1 MLKTPCTPERAA
13 ELTDSILNMIVADM
27 RPLSMVA
34 DSGFKAMISTF
45 HPKYELPSRTFFT
58 TQMEK
63 KYEGIKCK
71 VMQALQETS
80 SVALTT
86 DIWISVATEA
96 YMGVTCHYLG
106 KNWEMVSHSLTTMP
120 LDERHTAANI
130 AVWIE
135 EVIAKFEIPP
145 EKIKAVVHDNGS
157 NVVAAAKILQER
169 HGWASVRCAGH
180 TLNLVVQSSLKI
192 NQAIIKCVAAARSLV
207 EHFKGD
213 LLYHQV

>member
-1 MLKTPCTPERAA
+1 MLKTPSCTPERAA
-13 ELTDSILNMIVADM
+13 ELTHSILNMIVADM

-96 YMGVTCHYLG
+96 YMG
-106 KNWEMVSHSLTTMP
+106 
-120 LDERHTAANI
+120 
-130 AVWIE
+130 
-135 EVIAKFEIPP
+135 
-145 EKIKAVVHDNGS
+145 
-157 NVVAAAKILQER
+157 
-169 HGWASVRCAGH
+169 
-180 TLNLVVQSSLKI
+180 
-192 NQAIIKCVAAARSLV
+192 
-207 EHFKGD
+207 
-213 LLYHQV
+213 